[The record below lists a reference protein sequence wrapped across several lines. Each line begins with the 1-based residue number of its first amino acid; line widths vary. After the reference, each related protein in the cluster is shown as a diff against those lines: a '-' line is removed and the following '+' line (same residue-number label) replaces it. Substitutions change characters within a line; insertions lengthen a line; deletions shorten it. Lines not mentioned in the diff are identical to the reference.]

1 MPFAAAMYSISV
13 AAENAL
19 AQSITPVAE
28 GGLEGHDHVVGKSTA
43 PPV

>member
-19 AQSITPVAE
+19 APQPVKELWYKEKLAD
-28 GGLEGHDHVVGKSTA
+28 G
-43 PPV
+43 PVRRH